1 MRIKV
6 LGLGCP
12 RCKVLYAEAAK
23 AVKAAGVDVVLEK
36 VETLEGILAYG
47 VMATPA
53 LVVGDEVK
61 SVDRVP
67 PVKEIVAWIATAAA
81 GPHAAAERSPQ

>member
-23 AVKAAGVDVVLEK
+23 AIEACRVGAGLAGGLLSGSLALLSDAAHNLGEWGITHA
-36 VETLEGILAYG
+36 TLEPELESCGQS
-47 VMATPA
+47 A
-53 LVVGDEVK
+53 LLGCWEG
-61 SVDRVP
+61 S
-67 PVKEIVAWIATAAA
+67 
-81 GPHAAAERSPQ
+81 